1 VAPQL
6 TSETVAQT
14 GDGEGKKSA
23 HGEKAEKA
31 DKAVEGA
38 DTPAEKPRAKEGSGK
53 SRKKDS

>member
-1 VAPQL
+1 
-6 TSETVAQT
+6 VAQT